1 MPETAP
7 ILKQL
12 KCLFDQ
18 KLVSVIKKKSFVIP
32 PSPIIIGQTHM
43 IFKFQPDLLWI
54 WESMKSQKMSMESL
68 VDEGA
73 PGSELLDSNDDMDE
87 DNEIPYEIPNGVELA
102 EAPPDVTRS
111 LSQVFESRR

>member
-32 PSPIIIGQTHM
+32 PSPIIHTHM
-43 IFKFQPDLLWI
+43 TFKFQPDLLWI
-54 WESMKSQKMSMESL
+54 WEYMKSQKMSMESL

-73 PGSELLDSNDDMDE
+73 PGSEVLDSNDDMDE
-87 DNEIPYEIPNGVELA
+87 DNEISYEIPNGVELT
-102 EAPPDVTRS
+102 VS
-111 LSQVFESRR
+111 